1 MINGTTWMGKGRHS
15 WCTVNLVGKGSTHYL
30 LINQLLL
37 PQLLA
42 EKGSWWQSGCPSR
55 PSCVDAHW
63 TSVEEEARQSKQT
76 SDLHKTLLWT
86 APTGKSSCNGSIEA
100 CRLEIINYSQFTL
113 PILVGTYTL
122 TDHRRRPSL
131 AEKQRNQQTVGHA
144 LDSRFWVRP
153 PNRSELHSQETGHFL
168 LVSRKHYIWA
178 VLNAYYTADIHY
190 VYTHVRVK
198 TPPLSLTQHSNVNA
212 SLIKYDFP
220 IVRYIWR
227 NNSPEVKVKLPF
239 SLVKLILFLYYVII
253 YCTHVQLGMNCH
265 KRKQIMCSMSG
276 AEPCYVDI
284 INHEIYY
291 LYVMYQYTY

>member
-1 MINGTTWMGKGRHS
+1 MARHGWVKVDIVGALSILLVKGRHIICS
-15 WCTVNLVGKGSTHYL
+15 
-30 LINQLLL
+30 LINFYYI
-37 PQLLA
+37 PQLLV

-63 TSVEEEARQSKQT
+63 TSVEGEARQSKQT

-100 CRLEIINYSQFTL
+100 CRLEIINYFQFTL
-113 PILVGTYTL
+113 PILVGTNTL
-122 TDHRRRPSL
+122 TDHQRRPSL

-178 VLNAYYTADIHY
+178 VLNAYTADIHY
-190 VYTHVRVK
+190 VYTHVHVK

-212 SLIKYDFP
+212 
-220 IVRYIWR
+220 
-227 NNSPEVKVKLPF
+227 
-239 SLVKLILFLYYVII
+239 
-253 YCTHVQLGMNCH
+253 
-265 KRKQIMCSMSG
+265 
-276 AEPCYVDI
+276 
-284 INHEIYY
+284 
-291 LYVMYQYTY
+291 